1 MFSSTTVISDLNK
14 IRSETPLIH
23 NLTNYV
29 AMNIT
34 ANALLAIGASPVMAH
49 ALEEVEEMA
58 RLASAVVINI
68 GTLSPLWVEG
78 MKKAIRAATLKNIPV
93 VLDPVG
99 AGATPYR
106 TETARQLLAAG
117 PVAIIRGNAS
127 EIRALAEAS
136 SQTRGVDSLETAEAA
151 IEAAGGKVDGDLRFS
166 IQWNEDGTDNCD
178 LDAHCKEADGFE
190 ICYSTAKKPY
200 YSNTGGQLDIDII
213 NPYDEVAV
221 ENITWSDRKT
231 MKDGKYIFFVN
242 QFSGS
247 AKKGFRAEIEF
258 DGQIFAFDYNN
269 SMRTKENVMV
279 AEVTLKNG
287 IFSIKECLPSEQTS
301 REVWGI
307 NTNQFIPVSV
317 VMYSPYYWD
326 EQIGVGNKHYFFML
340 KDCINSES
348 PHGFYNEFLNNS
360 LDKHKR
366 VFEALGGKMSAEGTN
381 DQLSGLGFSST
392 LRNELIVKV
401 IGVTERVI
409 KIKF

>member
-1 MFSSTTVISDLNK
+1 
-14 IRSETPLIH
+14 
-23 NLTNYV
+23 
-29 AMNIT
+29 
-34 ANALLAIGASPVMAH
+34 
-49 ALEEVEEMA
+49 
-58 RLASAVVINI
+58 
-68 GTLSPLWVEG
+68 
-78 MKKAIRAATLKNIPV
+78 
-93 VLDPVG
+93 
-99 AGATPYR
+99 
-106 TETARQLLAAG
+106 
-117 PVAIIRGNAS
+117 
-127 EIRALAEAS
+127 
-136 SQTRGVDSLETAEAA
+136 
-151 IEAAGGKVDGDLRFS
+151 
-166 IQWNEDGTDNCD
+166 
-178 LDAHCKEADGFE
+178 
-190 ICYSTAKKPY
+190 
-200 YSNTGGQLDIDII
+200 
-213 NPYDEVAV
+213 
-221 ENITWSDRKT
+221 

-317 VMYSPYYWD
+317 VMYSPNYWD

-366 VFEALGGKMSAEGTN
+366 VFEALGGKMSAEDTN